1 MEGPTSSAAEKPA
14 PTGSDADAQVSK
26 SVDQKRSSQIE
37 ADAERIRASVARLT
51 SSSINGL
58 EGLSAELQQL
68 QGFLNSEVERVQGH
82 IDSALAGI
90 KIIVETIAPW
100 QSTLAM
106 LEPPGVR
113 AARAGPAANRPAAQ
127 GISSGLQNRNNPRPS

>member
-1 MEGPTSSAAEKPA
+1 MEGPTSSAAAEKPTPA
-14 PTGSDADAQVSK
+14 GSDADAQASK

-37 ADAERIRASVARLT
+37 TDAERIRASVARLT

-68 QGFLNSEVERVQGH
+68 QEFLKSEVERVQGH

-106 LEPPGVR
+106 LEPPSVRGV
-113 AARAGPAANRPAAQ
+113 RAGPAAKLPAAQ
-127 GISSGLQNRNNPRPS
+127 SRR

>member
-1 MEGPTSSAAEKPA
+1 MEGATSSAAVEKPIPA
-14 PTGSDADAQVSK
+14 DSSLDARSNK
-26 SVDQKRSSQIE
+26 SVEQKRPSQIE
-37 ADAERIRASVARLT
+37 VDAERIRSSVARLT

-58 EGLSAELQQL
+58 EGLSAELQEL

-90 KIIVETIAPW
+90 KIIVETISPW

-106 LEPPGVR
+106 LEQPGVR
-113 AARAGPAANRPAAQ
+113 PVRAGPAANLPAPQ
-127 GISSGLQNRNNPRPS
+127 SRR

>member
-1 MEGPTSSAAEKPA
+1 MEGPASSAAVEKPSVS
-14 PTGSDADAQVSK
+14 GSDSDARISK
-26 SVDQKRSSQIE
+26 SGEQKRPSQIE
-37 ADAERIRASVARLT
+37 ADAERIRSSVARLT

-58 EGLSAELQQL
+58 EGLSAELQEL
-68 QGFLNSEVERVQGH
+68 QAFLNSEVQRVQGH

-106 LEPPGVR
+106 LEQPGVR
-113 AARAGPAANRPAAQ
+113 PVRAGPAANLPPAQA
-127 GISSGLQNRNNPRPS
+127 RR

>member
-1 MEGPTSSAAEKPA
+1 MEGSASSAAVEKPTPA
-14 PTGSDADAQVSK
+14 GSDPDARISK
-26 SVDQKRSSQIE
+26 SAEQKRSSQIE

-58 EGLSAELQQL
+58 EGLSAELQEL
-68 QGFLNSEVERVQGH
+68 QNFLNSEVERVQGH

-106 LEPPGVR
+106 LEQP
-113 AARAGPAANRPAAQ
+113 
-127 GISSGLQNRNNPRPS
+127 

>member
-1 MEGPTSSAAEKPA
+1 MEGPTSSATAEKPVPA
-14 PTGSDADAQVSK
+14 ESDLDARISK
-26 SVDQKRSSQIE
+26 LVEQKRPSQIE
-37 ADAERIRASVARLT
+37 AEAERLKSSVARLT

-58 EGLSAELQQL
+58 EGLSSELQEL
-68 QGFLNSEVERVQGH
+68 QGFLKCEVERVQGH

-100 QSTLAM
+100 QSTLAL

-113 AARAGPAANRPAAQ
+113 PVRAGPAANLPAAQ
-127 GISSGLQNRNNPRPS
+127 SRR

>member
-1 MEGPTSSAAEKPA
+1 MLMDGPTSAAAEKPTPA
-14 PTGSDADAQVSK
+14 GSDADAQVSK
-26 SVDQKRSSQIE
+26 SIDQKRSSQIE

-51 SSSINGL
+51 SSSISGL

-100 QSTLAM
+100 QSTLAT

-113 AARAGPAANRPAAQ
+113 GVRAGPAANLPAAQ
-127 GISSGLQNRNNPRPS
+127 SRR